1 MLTDGKPR
9 KPVLLADFLESDRN
23 RVLDVPQDDRL
34 KTPSTTLEAAL
45 KAGTT
50 TAVRRA
56 CAEFLNTAADF
67 YQVERTQIRALA
79 ARPLHSRED
88 GWATGS
94 SEIMIPKPSS
104 SASG

>member
-1 MLTDGKPR
+1 MLTDG

-67 YQVERTQIRALA
+67 YQSPVPEISELIWPGLRLRCRRL
-79 ARPLHSRED
+79 RCEPDDRENR
-88 GWATGS
+88 
-94 SEIMIPKPSS
+94 
-104 SASG
+104 